1 MWKLICYEARK
12 LFSTKSGWL
21 IFLLFVGAN
30 LWQIQAD
37 LTGFGIYDYSENAQ
51 HEIISKNVTNEVI
64 SEQKKLEGT
73 YEELLR
79 KKIPNKEFDTTHLN
93 PNRELDNVQMELR
106 YGKQWEQLSKA
117 YEEHTLTQKMLDDYE
132 LDDGESYDLASFV
145 MYYTYQDEERWN
157 QEPYNTISKLLP
169 SAGMMLDR
177 SSYLYTKEN
186 QTGNDLCVL
195 GACSEVSDTVTRE
208 EINRRFLSM
217 SDTYHANL
225 VGNAVVGT
233 ISYSN
238 FIILIVMAMLFAN
251 VFSKE
256 TGNHTDIYLASS
268 PMGGAHVVKA
278 KLIFVLSIGILI
290 PFLGK
295 LITAGI
301 LVMQYGSF
309 DWNMMYFDTY
319 GYISNYL
326 YTIKEMILSGLF
338 NQVIGSFSLCV
349 VTLFI
354 SQKCKNSYFAAILSL
369 ILVILPIYYQMYI
382 RDGLDI
388 ARFFPSNLLMRFSEN
403 LSLET
408 YFAGVQPLFFSIF
421 GLVIPKLYAYWLFWI
436 VLNTL
441 LISWMIWEGKRHL
454 VTTHA

>member
-30 LWQIQAD
+30 LWQIKAD

-73 YEELLR
+73 YEELLK

-117 YEEHTLTQKMLDDYE
+117 YEEHTLTQKMLDDYK
-132 LDDGESYDLASFV
+132 LDDGESYDLESFV
-145 MYYTYQDEERWN
+145 MYYTYQDEEQWN
-157 QEPYNTISKLLP
+157 HEPYNTISKLLP
-169 SAGMMLDR
+169 SAEMMLDR

-186 QTGNDLCVL
+186 QEGNDLCVL
-195 GACSEVSDTVTRE
+195 GVCSEVSDTVTRE

-217 SDTYHANL
+217 PDTYHSNL
-225 VGNAVVGT
+225 VGNAVAGT

-256 TGNHTDIYLASS
+256 TGNHTDIYLACS
-268 PMGGAHVVKA
+268 PMGGASVVKA
-278 KLIFVLSIGILI
+278 KLIFVLSVGILI
-290 PFLGK
+290 PFMAK
-295 LITAGI
+295 LLSAGI
-301 LVMQYGSF
+301 LMMQYGGF
-309 DWNMMYFDTY
+309 DWNMMYFDAY

-326 YTIKEMILSGLF
+326 YTIKEMILYGLF

-349 VTLFI
+349 VTLFV
-354 SQKCKNSYFAAILSL
+354 SQKCKNSYFVAILSL
-369 ILVILPIYYQMYI
+369 ILVILPIYYQMFI

-388 ARFFPSNLLMRFSEN
+388 ARFFPSNLLMRFAEN

-408 YFAGVQPLFFSIF
+408 YFSGVQPLFLSIF
-421 GLVIPKLYAYWLFWI
+421 GLVIPKLYAYWLFWL
-436 VLNTL
+436 VLNTV
-441 LISWMIWEGKRHL
+441 LITWMIWEGKRHL
-454 VTTHA
+454 VTSHA